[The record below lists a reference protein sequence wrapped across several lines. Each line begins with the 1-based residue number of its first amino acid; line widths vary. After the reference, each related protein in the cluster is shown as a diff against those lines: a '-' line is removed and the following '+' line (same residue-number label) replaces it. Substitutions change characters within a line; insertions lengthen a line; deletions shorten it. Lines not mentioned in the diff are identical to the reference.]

1 MGEKCAC
8 CEQNFDIDHPTHD
21 MHAKATKL
29 QRQRAYIMPS
39 IMELTT
45 YKLWT
50 TELHPTISL
59 LSSSRQAIATLHAPT
74 PQSCHFFHPKIH
86 A

>member
-50 TELHPTISL
+50 TELHPTISIITVKPSPHCMYRRHNL
-59 LSSSRQAIATLHAPT
+59 AI
-74 PQSCHFFHPKIH
+74 FFHPKIH